1 MQVRQASPL
10 SDPDPRAESRPGPTL
25 RPSCAHLFSLGGRGA
40 DGTDP
45 QRRPEDDGRA
55 TLRDHRGQHGA
66 ESAQDHPGGV
76 WQVRPTSWT
85 GAWAQ

>member
-1 MQVRQASPL
+1 MQVRQTSPL
-10 SDPDPRAESRPGPTL
+10 FDPDPQAESRPGPTPRAS
-25 RPSCAHLFSLGGRGA
+25 RPHLFFLGGRGA

-66 ESAQDHPGGV
+66 ESAQNHPGGV
-76 WQVRPTSWT
+76 WQVRPTS
-85 GAWAQ
+85 